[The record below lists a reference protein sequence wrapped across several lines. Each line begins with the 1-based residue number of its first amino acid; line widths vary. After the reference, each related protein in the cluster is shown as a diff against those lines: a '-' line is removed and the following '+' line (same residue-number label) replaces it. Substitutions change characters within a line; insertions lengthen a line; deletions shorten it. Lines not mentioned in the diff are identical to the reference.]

1 MAYTK
6 RIPTIKLNLNVKEYN
21 TLIGALT
28 KNIEDIESEENNLSI
43 NTKEKL
49 LKYSIPRQE
58 QDGIEIDLRLY
69 INEAVDIISEL
80 IRCISSNTK
89 EIDYYQVLLKVR
101 ENMLE
106 KDNK

>member
-6 RIPTIKLNLNVKEYN
+6 RIPPIKLILNVKEYN

-58 QDGIEIDLRLY
+58 QDGIEIDLSV
-69 INEAVDIISEL
+69 NV
-80 IRCISSNTK
+80 NTK
-89 EIDYYQVLLKVR
+89 MYKKGNLEMYKKRNEIVHLI
-101 ENMLE
+101 
-106 KDNK
+106 